1 MTTQADFGTGV
12 WTRNTFG
19 RRFASMRAWP
29 PCLAVV
35 LSVASF
41 ACVVPA
47 AGSAAAPSSRAAA
60 QSRVL
65 FDDFKY
71 SGSDPLFQLWQHGW
85 KVRTAQGW
93 PGATAATWSAS
104 AISFVRDP
112 VNRRNELL
120 RLTSSTDG
128 TAAGTNEAQICQARK
143 FYEGTYATRVRF
155 EDTPDLGADGDQ
167 LVETFYAISPLQAPL
182 DPNYSELD
190 WEYLPNGGWGMTAPT
205 LWVTSWATVQL
216 DPWIADNTYA
226 TATGSLD
233 GWHTLVLQVA
243 DGSVNY
249 YLDGVLL
256 ASHAGKYYPDVPMS
270 INYNLW
276 FVDGGQLPAGPMR
289 RYHEDVD
296 WIYHQADVVLS
307 PQAVL
312 AQVAKLRRAHVA
324 FRDSVPPESP
334 PLDSPCNF

>member
-1 MTTQADFGTGV
+1 MTFPPSTPCGNAFGCS
-12 WTRNTFG
+12 
-19 RRFASMRAWP
+19 FAWMGALP
-29 PCLAVV
+29 PRLAVA
-35 LSVASF
+35 LSVATF
-41 ACVVPA
+41 ALLAPA
-47 AGSAAAPSSRAAA
+47 VAAASSSSGPTAV
-60 QSRVL
+60 QPRVL
-65 FDDFKY
+65 FDDFSY
-71 SGSDPLFQLWQHGW
+71 AGTDPLFQLWRHGW

-93 PGATAATWSAS
+93 PGAASATWSAA

-112 VNRRNELL
+112 ASRKNELL

-128 TAAGTNEAQICQARK
+128 TAGGTSEAQICQARK

-155 EDTPDLGADGDQ
+155 EDAPDSGADGDQ

-182 DPNYSELD
+182 DPSYSELD
-190 WEYLPNGGWGMTAPT
+190 WEYLPNGGWGKSATT

-243 DGSVNY
+243 GRTVGY
-249 YLDGVLL
+249 YLDGVPL
-256 ASHAGKYYPDVPMS
+256 ASHGGSYYPDVPMS

-276 FVDGGQLPAGPMR
+276 FVDGGQLPAGAMR

-296 WIYHQADVVLS
+296 WVYHQAGAVLS
-307 PQAVL
+307 PRAVV
-312 AQVAKLRRAHVA
+312 AQVAKLRRAHLA
-324 FRDSVPPESP
+324 FRDTVPAESP